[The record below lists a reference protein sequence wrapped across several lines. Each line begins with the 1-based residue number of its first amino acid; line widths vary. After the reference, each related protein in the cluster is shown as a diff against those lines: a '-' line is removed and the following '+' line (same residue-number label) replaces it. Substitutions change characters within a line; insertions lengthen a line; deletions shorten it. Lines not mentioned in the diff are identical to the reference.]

1 MEQPFKNDKPDFSL
15 LSGIIQRSTQ
25 VPYEQFQQELNDW
38 FKSGLAEK
46 YPNLESSNGEDFAD
60 EVIKLGNKILKY

>member
-1 MEQPFKNDKPDFSL
+1 MDQPFENDKPDFSL

-25 VPYEQFQQELNDW
+25 VPHEQFQQELNDW
-38 FKSGLAEK
+38 FKSSLTEK
-46 YPNLESSNGEDFAD
+46 YPNLESSNGEDFVD